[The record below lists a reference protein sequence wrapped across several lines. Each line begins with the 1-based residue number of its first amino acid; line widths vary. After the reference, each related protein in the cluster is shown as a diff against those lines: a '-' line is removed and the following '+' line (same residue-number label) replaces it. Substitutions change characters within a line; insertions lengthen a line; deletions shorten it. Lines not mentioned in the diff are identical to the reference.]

1 MVSGTYPIQTN
12 TSCANEWITNGVSG
26 SIVPPDV
33 EEVAKA
39 IESALTNDELVDS
52 ATEINLE
59 TAFEKLDDAI
69 IQKKLASFYN

>member
-1 MVSGTYPIQTN
+1 
-12 TSCANEWITNGVSG
+12 
-26 SIVPPDV
+26 VPPDV

-52 ATEINLE
+52 ATELNLE